1 MTTYILRTAPLKIV
15 LFFAII
21 LMVFVPLRAQTR
33 ADNKLAEILTT
44 GDLFFLKEQYPR
56 LSDSVSVS
64 MLHLLSHAQLGIG
77 FNRLEDASS
86 ALDSLLRYYQ
96 FELGP
101 DNSLGLAALFAMN
114 QLNMGRYA
122 EGGSTGE
129 KLVRQ
134 LRGKLSPA
142 ELSPYVFFE
151 RVGTA
156 LASVPPPS
164 HSRPAHDVRVPMKV
178 EAAGGGVH
186 FQIPVEVNGITKNF
200 IFDTGCSFGNFVTE
214 AYAKEVGLK
223 ILTDSVP
230 VSGVSIGLVKLAT
243 ADSLRVGDITHYHPV
258 FMVAPPDPQLDSV
271 FTFNGVLGYHFIR
284 DVKEVVIDNESRTF
298 LFPYKIS
305 AGPSNMYI
313 SSNIPQIRVEIQG
326 KPNVITFDTGNV
338 KSTLAGLFIQ
348 QYPEL
353 VSGLEKRTTFC
364 GGFGGIKPREVYT
377 LPEFSLR
384 LFDQSV
390 TLRQTDV
397 DLSCGGFGSLGTD
410 FVLAFKR
417 LTINYESMYV
427 RGEGADN
434 LLPPAEN

>member
-1 MTTYILRTAPLKIV
+1 
-15 LFFAII
+15 
-21 LMVFVPLRAQTR
+21 
-33 ADNKLAEILTT
+33 
-44 GDLFFLKEQYPR
+44 
-56 LSDSVSVS
+56 
-64 MLHLLSHAQLGIG
+64 
-77 FNRLEDASS
+77 
-86 ALDSLLRYYQ
+86 
-96 FELGP
+96 
-101 DNSLGLAALFAMN
+101 
-114 QLNMGRYA
+114 
-122 EGGSTGE
+122 
-129 KLVRQ
+129 
-134 LRGKLSPA
+134 
-142 ELSPYVFFE
+142 
-151 RVGTA
+151 
-156 LASVPPPS
+156 
-164 HSRPAHDVRVPMKV
+164 
-178 EAAGGGVH
+178 
-186 FQIPVEVNGITKNF
+186 
-200 IFDTGCSFGNFVTE
+200 
-214 AYAKEVGLK
+214 
-223 ILTDSVP
+223 
-230 VSGVSIGLVKLAT
+230 
-243 ADSLRVGDITHYHPV
+243 
-258 FMVAPPDPQLDSV
+258 MVAPPDPQLDSV

-417 LTINYESMYV
+417 LTINYGSMYV